1 MSNDKLNKIK
11 KEILQNKVFEDENLL
26 VINKNINLAVQGGSK
41 VGLSLDKILNYNST
55 IKYRLLHRIEKNTS
69 GIVLFAKTEKF
80 ARIIS
85 QYFQKRNIEKTY
97 LTIVV
102 GKPTKRIGSIKLP
115 IRNEKNILQ
124 KAETR
129 YEIIDNLAHEL
140 SFIAAYPITGRKH
153 QLRIHF
159 NAINC
164 PILGDGKY
172 GGRQAFKNNLSNKI
186 HLHNYRLIIPNY
198 YGKKPLILKASLP
211 QLFRSTMDDL
221 GFDERLLDV

>member
-55 IKYRLLHRIEKNTS
+55 IKYRLLHRIDKNTS

-115 IRNEKNILQ
+115 IKNEQNILQ

-129 YEIIDNLAHEL
+129 YEIIDNLA
-140 SFIAAYPITGRKH
+140 
-153 QLRIHF
+153 
-159 NAINC
+159 
-164 PILGDGKY
+164 
-172 GGRQAFKNNLSNKI
+172 
-186 HLHNYRLIIPNY
+186 
-198 YGKKPLILKASLP
+198 
-211 QLFRSTMDDL
+211 
-221 GFDERLLDV
+221 